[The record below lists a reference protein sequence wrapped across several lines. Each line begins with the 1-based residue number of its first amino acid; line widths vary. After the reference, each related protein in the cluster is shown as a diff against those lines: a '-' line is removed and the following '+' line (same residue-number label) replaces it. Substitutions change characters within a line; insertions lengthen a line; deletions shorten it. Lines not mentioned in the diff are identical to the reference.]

1 MAPPF
6 ILGTQNSDKE
16 CQKKVKKAPIPVT
29 NLSFNNDKLVDVIA
43 SLETRVTDM
52 HQNMNEWYFKM
63 AEQQE
68 LMREQ
73 DDKIAD
79 NTKVL
84 KEVLKVLQEIQL
96 QVKKTRENNTVDN
109 KSKSNVNKLAK
120 TPLKLPATTVK
131 LDDYSGQCV
140 NILEDVSSDVNLINK
155 DKVKSPTAFGKKLAK
170 RRTKNTAIVTEP
182 SPSPGR
188 RNAMKTSSES
198 PIACTDKSCRLC
210 GAPAKFTTRV

>member
-1 MAPPF
+1 MAPPVV
-6 ILGTQNSDKE
+6 LGSRNSDKE
-16 CQKKVKKAPIPVT
+16 CEKKMKKAPIP
-29 NLSFNNDKLVDVIA
+29 LQFNNDKLTDVIV

-84 KEVLKVLQEIQL
+84 IEVLKVLQDIQL
-96 QVKKTRENNTVDN
+96 QIKKTSGNNMVDN

-120 TPLKLPATTVK
+120 TPFKLPTTNLK

-140 NILEDVSSDVNLINK
+140 NILEDISSDVTFSNK
-155 DKVKSPTAFGKKLAK
+155 DKMKSPQIIGKKLVK
-170 RRTKNTAIVTEP
+170 RRIKNTAVPDPPP
-182 SPSPGR
+182 SPDR
-188 RNAMKTSSES
+188 RKAIKTSSES

-210 GAPAKFTTRV
+210 GAPAKFAARV